1 MVLNMAC
8 KNDILYLETRRVVY
22 NFILNHP
29 GLHLRELER
38 KNYIPFSTLKYHVDY
53 LIKNKLVE
61 VKKINGFSRHY
72 ATKKVGKM
80 DKKLLNAFRQESL
93 NRILVVFLYRVTKE
107 YFYKKDFKK
116 LPEDEKWFNYNYFC
130 IKKHR
135 TTILFHLNK
144 LVEMGIVEKGNIK
157 GKTCY
162 KLVDHSMVW
171 DFLIRYQDALSNKR
185 VNNLIS
191 CISGSVIPNLPER
204 VMKRVY
210 DIFPH
215 PYHI

>member
-1 MVLNMAC
+1 MVC
-8 KNDILYLETRRVVY
+8 KNDILYLETRRSIY
-22 NFILNHP
+22 NLILNHP
-29 GLHLRELER
+29 GLHLREMER
-38 KNYIPFSTLKYHVDY
+38 KIYIPFSTLKYHVDY
-53 LIKNKLVE
+53 LTKNRLVE
-61 VKKINGFSRHY
+61 VKKIDGFSRHY

-93 NRILVVFLYRVTKE
+93 NRILVVFLYRINRE
-107 YFYKKDFKK
+107 YFYKNDFKN
-116 LPEDEKWFNYNYFC
+116 LPEDEKWVNYTNFC

-144 LVEMGIVEKGNIK
+144 LVEMGVVEKFDIK

-171 DFLIRYQDALSNKR
+171 DFLIRYQDALSNRR
-185 VNNLIS
+185 VNTLIS
-191 CISGSVIPNLPER
+191 CIGGSVMPKLPER
-204 VMKRVY
+204 IMKHIY

-215 PYHI
+215 PYHV